1 MKTTSRRSF
10 FGHMFVASAEDSN
23 VGIID
28 FAFKPAALTV
38 KPGRMG
44 AVHSTVGVGVIFRS
58 TAMDANDWFSVVLDK
73 LGDFAHFCGLF
84 RTGNANYSPRS
95 KRHGGVTPAPN
106 VAIAAKTDIEKARG

>member
-38 KPGRMG
+38 KTGTTGRSIPPLAFGM
-44 AVHSTVGVGVIFRS
+44 IFRS
-58 TAMDANDWFSVVLDK
+58 TAMDADDIRGEVSVSAPRHRPQMWQLRRR
-73 LGDFAHFCGLF
+73 
-84 RTGNANYSPRS
+84 RTS
-95 KRHGGVTPAPN
+95 KRDADDAQGFLSGSGCG
-106 VAIAAKTDIEKARG
+106 DRRGLDLV

>member
-38 KPGRMG
+38 KPGTT
-44 AVHSTVGVGVIFRS
+44 ARS
-58 TAMDANDWFSVVLDK
+58 IPPLALA
-73 LGDFAHFCGLF
+73 
-84 RTGNANYSPRS
+84 
-95 KRHGGVTPAPN
+95 
-106 VAIAAKTDIEKARG
+106 